1 MMFKALLKKQLL
13 EVNQFYFKDR
23 KTGKNRSVKGTV
35 GYVLLFSLV
44 FSIAAAMFLGMG
56 VYLGSSFIPAGLG
69 WLYFGMT
76 GGLAVVMGVIGTVFN
91 TYAGLFN
98 AHDNE
103 LLLSMPVPSWAILA
117 SRLGG
122 VFSMSLLYTG
132 LAWLPCLIAY
142 VYVCSRA
149 SLPVEVSVVA
159 CCLVLFVVLSMLVT
173 ALSCVA
179 GWLVALVAGRVRN

>member
-1 MMFKALLKKQLL
+1 MLKTLMKKQFM
-13 EVNQFYFKDR
+13 EVNQFFFVNK
-23 KTGKNRSVKGTV
+23 KTDQLRTGGKHVASLV
-35 GYVLLFSLV
+35 GWVLVLLMMLGLFFLL
-44 FSIAAAMFLGMG
+44 AANL
-56 VYLGSSFIPAGLG
+56 
-69 WLYFGMT
+69 
-76 GGLAVVMGVIGTVFN
+76 GGLLLPPGLTWVYFAFMATLTLVMGVFGTVFN

-149 SLPVEVSVVA
+149 SLPV
-159 CCLVLFVVLSMLVT
+159 
-173 ALSCVA
+173 
-179 GWLVALVAGRVRN
+179 